1 MWAATMPL
9 LYHDG
14 VWGVR
19 HRLTD
24 IAEVAFASE
33 GRTEAVLEVCAV
45 FGNLRRKPLRSES
58 KCSVVR
64 QGEG

>member
-1 MWAATMPL
+1 MPL
-9 LYHDG
+9 LCHDG

-19 HRLTD
+19 HCLTD

-33 GRTEAVLEVCAV
+33 GRTEVVLEVCVV
-45 FGNLRRKPLRSES
+45 FENLRRKPLRDGY
-58 KCSVVR
+58 KCSIVR